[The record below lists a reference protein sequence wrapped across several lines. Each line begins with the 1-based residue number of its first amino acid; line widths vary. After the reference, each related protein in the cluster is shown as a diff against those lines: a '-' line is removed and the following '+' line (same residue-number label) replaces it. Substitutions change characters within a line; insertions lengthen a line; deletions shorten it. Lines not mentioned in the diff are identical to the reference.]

1 MEKSHSRPANPYTP
15 CLSNYSLVPVLAL
28 FHILDQACFIP
39 GYPCFFP
46 LLSLRHTWLPWLSLA
61 VPVFFHDCTNF
72 DPAYPCLKREP

>member
-39 GYPCFFP
+39 GYPCFFSIAVFALYLAVP
-46 LLSLRHTWLPWLSLA
+46 GLSLA
-61 VPVFFHDCTNF
+61 VPVFSMAVHILTK
-72 DPAYPCLKREP
+72 PILV